1 MNAYDR
7 WLTTEPC
14 ETSDQ
19 ADRRQAEYWERKMEY
34 TSDIALFADALYQAI
49 NNQTA
54 EMDADVLAAFNA
66 GDRILLG
73 NLLLPMISAQID
85 CEAEEYAERNKS

>member
-7 WLTTEPC
+7 WLTTVPC

-19 ADRRQAEYWERKMEY
+19 ADRRHVEYVDRKGEY
-34 TSDIALFADALYQAI
+34 YADIAMFADALYQAI
-49 NNQTA
+49 NNQSA

-73 NLLLPMISAQID
+73 NLLLPMIAAQI
-85 CEAEEYAERNKS
+85 EREVNEYVARNV